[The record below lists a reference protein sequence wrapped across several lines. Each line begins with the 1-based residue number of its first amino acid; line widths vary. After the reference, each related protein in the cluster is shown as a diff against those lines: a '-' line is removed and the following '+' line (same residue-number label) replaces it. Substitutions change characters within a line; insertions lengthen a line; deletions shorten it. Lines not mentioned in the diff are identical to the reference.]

1 MKQTSGYAW
10 ELALIGTTA
19 AVAVAGFWNLY
30 AGGSAAPDS
39 YHHLHVTTNFA
50 WLTLLFYQATQLRNG
65 NFQDHR
71 RMGLLV
77 LVLGPLLVASTALLS
92 VHSARKGIE
101 SGQGD
106 FLIIQNVG
114 VTLELALLIVA
125 AFVVRK
131 RRKLHGSFLM
141 GSVLLFFGIALFFTL
156 ISFAPPFKIEGPET
170 FYRFATAGMAGNIVC
185 FLIGLAF
192 FFRDWRNGWPM
203 LIAGVLFPL
212 NDFVGGLLDS
222 QDLIGPLT
230 MAVASLN
237 QPLTYAGTFLVL
249 LAALLAT
256 GVLRGRTR
264 PERIPVQGA

>member
-1 MKQTSGYAW
+1 MKQTGGYAL
-10 ELALIGTTA
+10 ELGFVGATA
-19 AVAVAGFWNLY
+19 AVAVAGFWNIY
-30 AGGSAAPDS
+30 AGGSAAPDA

-50 WLTLLFYQATQLRNG
+50 WLALLFYQAMQLRNG

-71 RMGLLV
+71 RIGLLV

-114 VTLELALLIVA
+114 VTLELALLIVT

-131 RRKLHGSFLM
+131 RRKLHGAFLM

-156 ISFAPPFKIEGPET
+156 ISFVPPFKIEGPET

-185 FLIGLAF
+185 LLIGLAF

-212 NDFVGGLLDS
+212 NDFVRGLLDS
-222 QDLIGPLT
+222 EGLIGPLT

-237 QPLTYAGTFLVL
+237 QPLTYVGTFLML

-264 PERIPVQGA
+264 PGRIPVRGA